1 MSDFTIGDIVYL
13 VTDIDQHQRMVT
25 GIDIR
30 PGTTLYWLACGDSES
45 THYAIEISAERDESK
60 AMGL

>member
-1 MSDFTIGDIVYL
+1 MNDFDIGDIVYL
-13 VTDIDQHQRMVT
+13 VTDIDQHPRMVT

-30 PGTTLYWLACGDSES
+30 PGTILYWLAFGDTES